1 MDILQKSFAV
11 QDGMSGLVASL
22 GLDEDGDNIE
32 IVLDAKSSATLQ
44 LAIEDYISERRRDYG
59 DSK

>member
-1 MDILQKSFAV
+1 
-11 QDGMSGLVASL
+11 MSGLVASL

-32 IVLDAKSSATLQ
+32 IVLDAKSSATLY
-44 LAIEDYISERRRDYG
+44 LAIEDYISERRREYG

>member
-11 QDGMSGLVASL
+11 QDGVSGLVASL
-22 GLDEDGDNIE
+22 GLNEEGDNVE
-32 IVLDAKSSATLQ
+32 IVLDSKSSATLY
-44 LAIEDYISERRRDYG
+44 LAIEDYISERRKEYG